1 MWMQLL
7 LFTGKFFF
15 VSYFFFLKISL
26 ILACSVNTG
35 SIIKSWE
42 KWFSFQSRALNGW
55 ARLVIGL
62 LNRMYQE
69 EELELRAKQLLYM
82 RDREELLDE
91 QLMSHKDITRHQTN
105 VSLLQTNTLQLLQ
118 VFVSRTF
125 KIGKFEKIWSGKL
138 SSLIVIHT
146 TFFFSLVDSPWSS
159 FLLAN
164 RYLFV
169 EFSCSYVLREC
180 FSALY

>member
-1 MWMQLL
+1 
-7 LFTGKFFF
+7 
-15 VSYFFFLKISL
+15 
-26 ILACSVNTG
+26 
-35 SIIKSWE
+35 
-42 KWFSFQSRALNGW
+42 
-55 ARLVIGL
+55 
-62 LNRMYQE
+62 MYQE

-146 TFFFSLVDSPWSS
+146 TFFFSLVDSP
-159 FLLAN
+159 
-164 RYLFV
+164 
-169 EFSCSYVLREC
+169 
-180 FSALY
+180 